1 MTSSRMDHPPPPP
14 PPPPLL
20 SGLFNSMTALFRA
33 PKVQSNLVRLPL
45 TIIPNANLAPNSIF
59 TQELSLQ
66 YSDLLKAK
74 LEKNF

>member
-1 MTSSRMDHPPPPP
+1 MTSSRMVPPPPPP

-59 TQELSLQ
+59 SHDSALQ
-66 YSDLLKAK
+66 NSDLLKAK